1 MDTFGKESMLFVSI
15 PKLAM
20 IQDTSSPMEWRLDLF
35 SDWDVAA
42 IQAGL
47 QSAKAPV
54 MLTLRK
60 ASQGGKYPG
69 TEEERKALI
78 EQLLSLHPP
87 YFDLEYD
94 MDPKFIADMI
104 QKYPRTKFVLSYHNF
119 EATPSDLEGLCSTL
133 QKTLAFCY
141 KIAAKALSTNDALK
155 MLLLAKKYPK
165 VSVICMG
172 ERGEFARVLAPLVG
186 NAVNYASLTTDTK
199 TGPGQLSVTELEDI
213 YHYSRLNKD
222 TAIYGLI
229 GEPVE
234 KSPGH
239 RHHNAVFRSRNW
251 NAVYVKMQ
259 VKSEELE
266 EFVPLAL
273 ALGIQGLSVTI
284 PLKEKIV
291 PWIDEIDPSVAPIGA
306 INTLRMQNGRIFG
319 TNTDGHG
326 ALDAIEKQ
334 ATVRNKKVV
343 ILGAGGA
350 ARAIAFE
357 ALARGADVLV
367 LNRTVARAQ
376 ELANGLG
383 CEAGGL
389 EDVPNAY
396 DFLINCSPDPMP
408 IAEKYIHSGSVVMDV
423 VYAPRETLFLQAAL
437 RKGCK
442 VVYGDQ
448 MYVNQA
454 ARQTA
459 YWMNA

>member
-1 MDTFGKESMLFVSI
+1 MLFVSI
-15 PKLAM
+15 PQLAM
-20 IQDTSSPMEWRLDLF
+20 IQDTPYPMEWRLDLF
-35 SDWDVAA
+35 SHIDVAA
-42 IQAGL
+42 IQARL
-47 QSAKAPV
+47 QKATAPV

-60 ASQGGKYPG
+60 TSQGGKFQG
-69 TEEERKALI
+69 TERQREALI

-87 YFDLEYD
+87 FFDLEYD
-94 MDPKFIADMI
+94 MDPQFLADMI
-104 QKYPRTKFVLSYHNF
+104 QKHPRTKFILSIHNF
-119 EATPSDLEGLCSTL
+119 ESTPSDLEGLYSTL
-133 QKTLAFCY
+133 QTIPAFCY
-141 KIAAKALSTNDALK
+141 KIAAKALSTNDALR

-172 ERGEFARVLAPLVG
+172 ERGAFARVLAPLVG
-186 NAVNYASLTTDTK
+186 NAVNYASLTADTN
-199 TGPGQLSVTELEDI
+199 TGPGQLSMAELVDV
-213 YHYSRLNKD
+213 YHYPRLNKD

-229 GEPVE
+229 GDPVE

-239 RHHNAVFRSRNW
+239 VHHNAVFRAQSC

-259 VKSEELE
+259 VQPEELE
-266 EFVPLAL
+266 EFIPLAL

-291 PWIDEIDPSVAPIGA
+291 PWIDEIDPAVAPIGA

-334 ATVRNKKVV
+334 ASVRNKKVV

-357 ALARGADVLV
+357 AKARGAAVWI

-376 ELANGLG
+376 ELAKDLG

-389 EDVPNAY
+389 EEVPNAY
-396 DFLINCSPDPMP
+396 DVLINCSPDPMP
-408 IAEKYIHSGSVVMDV
+408 ITETDIHSGSLVMDI
-423 VYAPRETLFLQAAL
+423 VYTPRETDFLQAAL
-437 RKGCK
+437 QKGCQ
-442 VVYGDQ
+442 VVYGEE
-448 MYVNQA
+448 MYLNQA

-459 YWMNA
+459 YWLSG